1 MTRRASL
8 LIFVFLFALSCNGS
22 NLDKK
27 MSLADE
33 HMGMG
38 DWNGAREYF
47 EKAVKGCP
55 EYERCA
61 EALIKLGDLYSHA
74 LGRPKKA
81 HEEYAR
87 VIKYFP
93 LRDAARVARER
104 RAQMFE
110 KVEDFLGA
118 SNEYA
123 RLIQYF
129 PNSDQVSRYLLK
141 LGESYV
147 ALGNYEQARIE
158 LSGFI
163 KSIDIDPEIRQ
174 EALFVFA
181 ETYFLEGRLGLAEM
195 AYKNLIEEYPDSKLV
210 PEAQMKIATCQEER
224 GFLGYATKTLME
236 ARDEY
241 PNQVALDRRLSAMKK
256 RGKGKPPEAL
266 VKEKEAAKEEP
277 GVGSKGN
284 Q

>member
-1 MTRRASL
+1 L
-8 LIFVFLFALSCNGS
+8 LAIVFLFALSCTDS

-27 MSLADE
+27 MSLAEE

-38 DWNGAREYF
+38 DWKGAREYF
-47 EKAVKGCP
+47 EEAAKGCP

-74 LGRPKKA
+74 LARPKKA
-81 HEEYAR
+81 HEKYLK
-87 VIKYFP
+87 VIEYFP

-104 RAQMFE
+104 RALMFE

-123 RLIQYF
+123 GLIQYF
-129 PNSDQVSRYLLK
+129 PSSDRVSHYLLK
-141 LGESYV
+141 LGECYV

-163 KSIDIDPEIRQ
+163 KSRDVDPEIRQ

-210 PEAQMKIATCQEER
+210 PEAQMKMATCQEER
-224 GFLGYATKTLME
+224 GFLGYATKALQE
-236 ARDEY
+236 LRDEY
-241 PNQVALDRRLSAMKK
+241 PNQVAVDKRLNAMKK
-256 RGKGKPPEAL
+256 RGKGRPPEEL
-266 VKEKEAAKEEP
+266 VKEKEAAKEES
-277 GVGSKGN
+277 GVDNKEN